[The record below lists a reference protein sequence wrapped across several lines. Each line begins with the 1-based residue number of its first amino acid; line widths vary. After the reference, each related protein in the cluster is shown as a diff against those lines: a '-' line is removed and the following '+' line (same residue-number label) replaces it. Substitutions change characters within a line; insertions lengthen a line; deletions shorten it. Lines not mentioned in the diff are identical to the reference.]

1 VKRRG
6 AWLAALAC
14 AATVCI
20 ALACVGCGNSK
31 PAETDAAA
39 KPAAPAIPDD
49 IQAAADSALGSETD
63 VLLFGD
69 LAKDGKTQILAVNQ
83 LKTTP
88 TGVAPGTLVTRVAI
102 LEKDDG
108 QWKEVFHC
116 DEHLKNPKGY
126 LGGIPL
132 APVNTWRLQY
142 EQDPA
147 KGLVMYFTPLA
158 KPQGGYIQVIGVRWN
173 SKVERYQSLD
183 RNFDQFLGEV
193 ESLETPQSQVQP

>member
-1 VKRRG
+1 VRERA
-6 AWLAALAC
+6 AWLAA
-14 AATVCI
+14 I
-20 ALACVGCGNSK
+20 ACVALVCAGCGGTK
-31 PAETDAAA
+31 PAATDAAA

-49 IQAAADSALGSETD
+49 VQAAANSALGSETD
-63 VLLFGD
+63 VLLYGD
-69 LAKDGKTQILAVNQ
+69 LAKTGKTQILAVNQ

-108 QWKEVFHC
+108 QWKEVFHG
-116 DEHLKNPKGY
+116 DEHLKNSKGY

-132 APVNTWRLQY
+132 APVNSWRLQY
-142 EQDPA
+142 EQDPQ
-147 KGLVMYFTPLA
+147 KGLVLYFTPLA

-193 ESLETPQSQVQP
+193 ESLETPDSQVRP